1 MKEVTWEKAHFIS
14 WSLYKYCIVSLGSG
28 TQIAVRG
35 KSAGLGKGQWDR
47 SQGTRRRRTRLH
59 SAWLFW
65 VSISELTGHLAV
77 CSRFSVWQAK
87 MEVPLCCKKK
97 LHCTSLLKMCLVDI
111 RELNLQ
117 GPWLTCT
124 PSTVMFVCGMSHKV
138 TVVRLSS
145 TINDASW

>member
-65 VSISELTGHLAV
+65 VSVSELTGHLAV

-124 PSTVMFVCGMSHKV
+124 PSTVMFVCVMSHKV

-145 TINDASW
+145 TINDAIW